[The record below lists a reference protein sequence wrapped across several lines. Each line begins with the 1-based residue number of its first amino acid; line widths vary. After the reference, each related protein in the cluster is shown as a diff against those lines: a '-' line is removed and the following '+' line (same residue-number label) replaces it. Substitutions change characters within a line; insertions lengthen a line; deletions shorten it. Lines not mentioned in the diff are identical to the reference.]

1 MSRWRPVLILPHFLD
16 RAINS
21 DCDISRTNLD
31 VTSDINQLEDKLQSL
46 ENILLITTSLID
58 CYRDL
63 CAIVKIHI
71 SDHEHEWIRF
81 VTSYWVIFWR
91 HDGLNY
97 NSIHWE
103 RRGHAV
109 VSVRPLTLMSPDD
122 GRGTDTG
129 GLSCDLLL
137 RNRAVLCGGG
147 SGGVGN
153 FKCTKAHHRGQRQD
167 TLIQPTR
174 FCPPGVCLFK
184 IS

>member
-1 MSRWRPVLILPHFLD
+1 M
-16 RAINS
+16 
-21 DCDISRTNLD
+21 
-31 VTSDINQLEDKLQSL
+31 
-46 ENILLITTSLID
+46 
-58 CYRDL
+58 
-63 CAIVKIHI
+63 
-71 SDHEHEWIRF
+71 
-81 VTSYWVIFWR
+81 
-91 HDGLNY
+91 
-97 NSIHWE
+97 
-103 RRGHAV
+103 

-122 GRGTDTG
+122 GRVTDTG

-184 IS
+184 ISSKECYSIQSALKKICVWHKLSCDLRAHGSFAAKLCRSISSPSLSYQFGKGLLAESLCRLFKWFLACLHLSNRLSLLNAKNWTLFINSW